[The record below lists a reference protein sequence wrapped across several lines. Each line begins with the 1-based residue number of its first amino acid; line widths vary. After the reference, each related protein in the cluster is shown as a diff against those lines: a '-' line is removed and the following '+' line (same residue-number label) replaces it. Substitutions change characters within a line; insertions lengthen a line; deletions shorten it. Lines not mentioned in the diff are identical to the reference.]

1 MYNKEQIDADFMITH
16 GFRKKGTAFFRV
28 LASEILQVVKTEKG
42 RGGAE
47 IQFGVFS
54 LYSELLPQ
62 WLTSSGCI
70 PRYHVIAFLGRRSVL
85 SLDPSGRVEIIGMK
99 EQLDI
104 FYQKAVP
111 WLDSIITQEQ
121 LCDGQLIMDTCAG
134 GNYRWN
140 DMLKFAPFLK
150 IRDWQCAEMVLSA
163 ILEQHGFTVSTLQV
177 DTGSCK
183 SDTWKNAFGLYNDD
197 IELFRRFPRC
207 KQKTTGDL
215 HNEFILEKVRARD
228 EAWAENFL
236 EEIYQKNR
244 KLLREARII

>member
-1 MYNKEQIDADFMITH
+1 MYNKEQIDAEFMKTH

-85 SLDPSGRVEIIGMK
+85 SLDPSGRGEIIGMK

-121 LCDGQLIMDTCAG
+121 LCDGQ
-134 GNYRWN
+134 
-140 DMLKFAPFLK
+140 APEES
-150 IRDWQCAEMVLSA
+150 I
-163 ILEQHGFTVSTLQV
+163 
-177 DTGSCK
+177 
-183 SDTWKNAFGLYNDD
+183 FGTICSN
-197 IELFRRFPRC
+197 
-207 KQKTTGDL
+207 
-215 HNEFILEKVRARD
+215 
-228 EAWAENFL
+228 
-236 EEIYQKNR
+236 
-244 KLLREARII
+244 LLRS